1 MKQKILIISLLLI
14 FPFFALHAQETFDLK
29 RSIET
34 GLERNFQIKMARNVQ
49 QISDNNATLG
59 NAGFLPTLDLTGGH
73 SGAINSATRFRE
85 DGSTN
90 SFTNAQNQTWNA
102 GLSLN
107 WMLFN
112 GFSVLTNYERLREL
126 QTMGELNTRLA
137 IENLIANI
145 TTEYYNYV
153 QQTIRKR
160 NLQSAVRLSAERL
173 RIVEAR
179 YEIGNL
185 SRLDLQQ
192 ARVDFNSDSSRLIRQ
207 QEVLFASRV
216 RLNQLMALD
225 DLDSFLIPADSAI
238 VANTLLNRENLWE
251 NTLQTNTFLLLAERD
266 KRLSVLDLR
275 TAQSRNLP
283 FLRFNAGY
291 GYSHNTNELAVFTRE
306 ERLGFNYGLT
316 LGFNLFDGMNRPR
329 QQRNARLQI
338 ENRELQLRELQLSIQ
353 SDFANVWM
361 AYQNNIGLTALEEQ
375 NLLVAIENYEI
386 AMERYKLGDL
396 SGIELREAQNSLLSA
411 EERLVQAQF
420 NTKLCEISLLLIS
433 GQITD
438 FLE

>member
-1 MKQKILIISLLLI
+1 MKQKFSIISLLIL
-14 FPFFALHAQETFDLK
+14 FPFAICAQETFNLQ

-34 GLERNFQIKMARNVQ
+34 GLERNFRIQMVRNLQ

-59 NAGFLPTLDLTGGH
+59 NAGFLPTLDLSAGH
-73 SGAINSATRFRE
+73 SGAIESATRHRE
-85 DGSTN
+85 DGSTS
-90 SFTNAQNQTWNA
+90 SFTNAQSSRWNA
-102 GLSLN
+102 GLNLN

-112 GFSVLTNYERLREL
+112 GFAVLTNYERLREL
-126 QTMGELNTRLA
+126 QAMGELNTRLA

-145 TTEYYNYV
+145 ATEYYNYV
-153 QQTIRKR
+153 QQTIRKK

-173 RIVEAR
+173 RIAEAR

-185 SRLDLQQ
+185 SRLDLRQ
-192 ARVDFNSDSSRLIRQ
+192 AQVDFNSDSSRLVRQ

-216 RLNQLMALD
+216 RLSRLMALD
-225 DLDSFLIPADSAI
+225 DVDSFFISADSGI
-238 VANTLLNRENLWE
+238 VSNMLLSRENLWE
-251 NTLQTNTFLLLAERD
+251 NTLQTNTYLLLAKRD

-291 GYSHNTNELAVFTRE
+291 GFSHTANELAVFTRQE
-306 ERLGFNYGLT
+306 QIGFNYGLT
-316 LGFNLFDGMNRPR
+316 LGFTLFDGMNRPR

-338 ENRELQLRELQLSIQ
+338 ENRELEFRDLKLSIQ

-361 AYQNNIGLTALEEQ
+361 AYQNNIGLTILEEQ
-375 NLLVAIENYEI
+375 NLLVAIENFEI
-386 AMERYKLGDL
+386 AMERYRLGDL
-396 SGIELREAQNSLLSA
+396 SGFQLREAQNSLLAA

-433 GQITD
+433 GQISR